1 VNRQERS
8 DIYADVTATIMEAL
22 ESGTAPWHKPWRAGQ
37 LPLSISTGKPY
48 RGINP
53 VLLNMAGGIAGYA
66 SPWWGTFGKI
76 AEKSGMVK
84 IMNLGRERW
93 MSPDGQPRGV
103 RKGEKSTMVT
113 FWKKIMVDDRDNPGR
128 KRPVFMLRV
137 YRVFNAEQADWPDGA
152 PAYETRDR
160 NEGERI
166 HEAEQMVKGYLARG
180 GPGLSEGGDRA
191 YYHPASD
198 TIRVPRFAD
207 HDGPDEFYSTVFHE
221 CGHST
226 GHASRLNRPGIAELD
241 HFGSGKY
248 AKEELAA
255 EFTAAMLC
263 GITGITTAVDN
274 SAAYLRGWLSRLA
287 ADPKLAVQAA
297 GLAQRAAD
305 LIQGISYADR
315 DAGTE
320 E

>member
-1 VNRQERS
+1 MNRQERS

-166 HEAEQMVKGYLARG
+166 HEAAACRVSPITMGRMSSTAPCSMSAGTRLATRRG
-180 GPGLSEGGDRA
+180 STG
-191 YYHPASD
+191 PASRSL
-198 TIRVPRFAD
+198 TTSAPA
-207 HDGPDEFYSTVFHE
+207 ST
-221 CGHST
+221 
-226 GHASRLNRPGIAELD
+226 RRKN
-241 HFGSGKY
+241 
-248 AKEELAA
+248 
-255 EFTAAMLC
+255 
-263 GITGITTAVDN
+263 
-274 SAAYLRGWLSRLA
+274 
-287 ADPKLAVQAA
+287 
-297 GLAQRAAD
+297 
-305 LIQGISYADR
+305 
-315 DAGTE
+315 
-320 E
+320 